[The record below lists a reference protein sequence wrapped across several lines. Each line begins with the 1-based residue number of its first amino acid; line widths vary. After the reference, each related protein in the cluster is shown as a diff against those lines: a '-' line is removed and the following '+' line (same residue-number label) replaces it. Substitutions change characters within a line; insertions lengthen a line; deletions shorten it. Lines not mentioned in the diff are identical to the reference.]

1 MSSAK
6 LALRMT
12 RGCSSSIG
20 RQQRI
25 KLFQTSPNGT
35 HFSYKHTPF
44 TAQRL
49 ISQTLP
55 LHNHSH
61 LHQFTYNN
69 SSYSHPH
76 NPSTTNMS
84 TSTLNFRVIVAGYD
98 FTPEVESQLAG
109 LLDAAIN
116 HTASAQVTA
125 DGIDKLCPRN
135 EDAEGFLWSLWS
147 LLADTAK
154 HIPLDDPR
162 LQHLVEIL
170 KALNAKQTGSV
181 EIWGSQ
187 HELWADMPLFGAVM
201 REEWNASP
209 EFVGKPDQAAKIAQ
223 WLSLNSF
230 AARLLS
236 ASVSSWTNFAVW
248 ELRDGLEEPLSTDE
262 ARDTHLITAS
272 EWITQAGQVLYKETK
287 NSVELDSQATQVLSP
302 GSLIKG
308 TKSGFNEERWSFWKQ
323 RLEELS
329 ASARA
334 EAKRRTEKALE
345 VIKSL
350 EA

>member
-12 RGCSSSIG
+12 RGCWSSI
-20 RQQRI
+20 RKPQRI
-25 KLFQTSPNGT
+25 KVFQTSPNDT
-35 HFSYKHTPF
+35 HFNDKHSF

-49 ISQTLP
+49 ISQTAFF
-55 LHNHSH
+55 HNHSH
-61 LHQFTYNN
+61 LHQFTGYN
-69 SSYSHPH
+69 SWSYSHPR
-76 NPSTTNMS
+76 NLSTTNMS
-84 TSTLNFRVIVAGYD
+84 TSTLDFRVIVTGQD
-98 FTPEVESQLAG
+98 FTPEVESKLAD

-116 HTASAQVTA
+116 RGTSPEVTA

-147 LLADTAK
+147 LLADVAK
-154 HIPLDDPR
+154 RIPLDDPR
-162 LQHLVEIL
+162 LQHLVKIL

-209 EFVGKPDQAAKIAQ
+209 DFDNKPDQATKIAQ

-230 AARLLS
+230 AARLLG
-236 ASVSSWTNFAVW
+236 ASVSDWTNFAIW
-248 ELRDGLEEPLSTDE
+248 ELRDGLEEQLSTDE

-287 NSVELDSQATQVLSP
+287 NSVELDSQATQALSP
-302 GSLIKG
+302 GSLIDG

-329 ASARA
+329 ANARA
-334 EAKRRTEKALE
+334 EAKKRTEKALE
-345 VIKSL
+345 VIKNL